1 MAQCF
6 KSAVPYRKMSK
17 PGKKKLPEMQRF
29 KFSAHK
35 NPQKNIYKNFYL
47 LVKLEF

>member
-6 KSAVPYRKMSK
+6 KSAVPYRKMAK
-17 PGKKKLPEMQRF
+17 PEKKQLPEMQRF
-29 KFSAHK
+29 KFPAHK
-35 NPQKNIYKNFYL
+35 NPQKNIYKKFYL